1 MGELRFQESFPGSG
15 VTKDGTRINRNMIDI
30 SNSPCLIRK
39 LEKAKATFEDPR
51 FQRIVELSRRM
62 DIALGNRFQ
71 RNSSLFRK
79 ICFSIKLECEIPK
92 VVVKPSVV

>member
-1 MGELRFQESFPGSG
+1 MGELRFKESYPGSG
-15 VTKDGTRINRNMIDI
+15 VTKDGTRINPNMPDYG
-30 SNSPCLIRK
+30 K
-39 LEKAKATFEDPR
+39 LPFVIKKEERAKATWEDPR

-92 VVVKPSVV
+92 VVVKPSLI